1 MEWSIFFEVLDMQPW
16 WVKVLVVALFSLL
29 CMTTIQWIILPWK
42 INSISDSLKQIANK
56 PNKTNS

>member
-1 MEWSIFFEVLDMQPW
+1 MEWSVFFEVLDMQPW
-16 WVKVLVVALFSLL
+16 WVKVLAVALFFLL
-29 CMTTIQWIILPWK
+29 CMTAIQWIILPWK